1 MQEKE
6 RLKQEKTKS
15 VHLAS
20 TSKDTNMKRK
30 KDNEATSGPAQKKQH
45 KTQDQGCCFCKTF
58 GHMKKDC
65 TKYHA

>member
-30 KDNEATSGPAQKKQH
+30 KDKVAASGPAQKKQH
-45 KTQDQGCCFCKTF
+45 KAQDQSSCFCKTF
-58 GHMKKDC
+58 RHIKKNC